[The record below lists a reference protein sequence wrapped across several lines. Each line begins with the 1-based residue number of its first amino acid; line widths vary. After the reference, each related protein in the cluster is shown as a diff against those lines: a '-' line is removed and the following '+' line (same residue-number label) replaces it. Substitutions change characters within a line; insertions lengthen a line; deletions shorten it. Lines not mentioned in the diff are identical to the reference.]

1 MAAWRATTLG
11 ATLLFFGAAAAVLAW
26 FWWNSRH
33 PAPDQPAV
41 PQDALLWRSCVAVTL
56 LYLLVGSFWFQHWY
70 LLWILAPS
78 ALLPTSRWTRILLPA
93 YCLGVLWGSLANS
106 FLRNLPPR
114 PLSVTQI
121 AAINVLAQVA
131 PLLCVLGVIRLRQ
144 FAPRL
149 LVALTRSRARVRH
162 MPAQISAHYEMDDRP

>member
-11 ATLLFFGAAAAVLAW
+11 ATLLFFAGAAAVLAW
-26 FWWNSRH
+26 LWWSDSR
-33 PAPDQPAV
+33 PTSEGDRV
-41 PQDALLWRSCVAVTL
+41 PSDTLLWRGCIAITL

-78 ALLPTSRWTRILLPA
+78 ALLPASRWTRTLLPA

-121 AAINVLAQVA
+121 VAINVLAQVIPLVCAIAVLQLGRFA
-131 PLLCVLGVIRLRQ
+131 PLL
-144 FAPRL
+144 L
-149 LVALTRSRARVRH
+149 LVLTRSRARFRH
-162 MPAQISAHYEMDDRP
+162 MPAQISAQ